1 MSQTAIQAA
10 AVDLTEVRFRA
21 AREADWRKLEALL
34 DRIER
39 GSLRKLPDEDL
50 FALPVM
56 YRATLSSLSVARET
70 SLDRELV
77 RYLEALAT
85 RAYFVTYSIR
95 APLGP
100 RVLRFFARD
109 WPEAVHALRREL
121 AVVVLLMTAGAAVA
135 WLLIARDT
143 AWFFAIIPS
152 SLAEDR
158 DPTASTAELKR
169 VLGGEKHGL
178 LELFATFLFTHNT
191 QVAFLSF
198 ALGAAFALPTLL
210 LIVYNGCMVGAFLA
224 LYSSRG
230 LGVEMAGWLTIHG
243 TTELFA
249 ISIAGAAG
257 VRIGMA
263 VAFPGRRSR
272 LAAATRAGRVAGL
285 AMIGVVLMLLV
296 AGGLEGIGRQVVTST
311 PLRFAIGGTA
321 LVGWLLYFFARRPT
335 ARA

>member
-1 MSQTAIQAA
+1 MSLAA
-10 AVDLTEVRFRA
+10 ADLTETRFRA

-39 GSLRKLPDEDL
+39 GSLKKMSDEDL

-95 APLGP
+95 TPLFP
-100 RVLRFFARD
+100 RIVRFFAHD
-109 WPEAVHALRREL
+109 WPEAVRALRREL
-121 AVVVLLMTAGAAVA
+121 AVTAMVMAVGAVVA
-135 WLLIARDT
+135 WLLVMQDA
-143 AWFFAIIPS
+143 AWFYAIIPS
-152 SLAEDR
+152 SMAEGR
-158 DPTASTAELKR
+158 DPTAATADLKR
-169 VLGGEKHGL
+169 ALGGGKQGF
-178 LELFATFLFTHNT
+178 LELFATFLFAHNA
-191 QVAFLSF
+191 QVAILSF
-198 ALGAAFALPTLL
+198 ALGAVFALPTLL
-210 LIVYNGCMVGAFLA
+210 LIVYNGCMVGALMA

-230 LGVEMAGWLTIHG
+230 LGIELAGWLAIHG

-257 VRIGMA
+257 LRIGMS
-263 VAFPGRRSR
+263 VAFPGRHSR
-272 LAAATRAGRVAGL
+272 LAAATRAGRVAGM
-285 AMIGVVLMLLV
+285 AMIGVVVMLFV

-311 PLRFAIGGTA
+311 AVRFAIGGTA
-321 LVGWLLYFFARRPT
+321 LAGWLLYFFARRPSSH
-335 ARA
+335 A